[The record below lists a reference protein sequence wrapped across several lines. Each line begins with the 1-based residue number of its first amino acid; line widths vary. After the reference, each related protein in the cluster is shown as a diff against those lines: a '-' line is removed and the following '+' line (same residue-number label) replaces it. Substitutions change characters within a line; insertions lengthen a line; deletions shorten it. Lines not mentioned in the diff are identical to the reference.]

1 MSFLTKDISS
11 SSSSSSSSSC
21 LVAMCIVDGDLPHAT
36 PEHKSIGGGGGQM
49 DGRHRLQTSSPLPPL
64 FYTIG
69 SSIAD
74 RKSQHFYP
82 LGWSGWWSFIKLH
95 LKQLSDNHRLR
106 IRNVGH
112 FSIAGLFP
120 TGLAT
125 FEEFN
130 ESFSLYYN
138 FVLVSVTATRKGS
151 LADSTRRNPP

>member
-106 IRNVGH
+106 ISIVGH
-112 FSIAGLFP
+112 FPISLV
-120 TGLAT
+120 
-125 FEEFN
+125 
-130 ESFSLYYN
+130 FSLP
-138 FVLVSVTATRKGS
+138 VLPLLKNSMKVFRCIIILFWLVLLQPERG
-151 LADSTRRNPP
+151 L